1 MKTKRSSLNML
12 TWLLLGGLLQSGA
25 LAAQDLSGTSEWG
38 DEITQSTTASGLV
51 SQVHVAAGDIVKRGT
66 LLLELDPR
74 NYKARLAAAESRR
87 EEKRL
92 LHEEAQ
98 RELERSLELY
108 DRTMLS
114 EHELQLARIEAAK
127 TDAALRSAEAELTKA
142 RLQRDYSRIK
152 APFDGRVVAIHVQPG
167 EAVVNR
173 LQAVPLVTLVGV
185 INADT
190 ALNLPDFRAGER
202 TFQLISQVAGRAGR
216 GTRGGEVIIQTYA
229 PEHYAIKA
237 AAKHDYQAFYDEE
250 IRQRK
255 RLGYPP
261 FRRLVRFLLRSS
273 SPASAQTESRRLAR
287 VVQERITEKQA
298 AADIVGPAPCFFR
311 RLRGAYCWH
320 FILRGAYP
328 LDLIPERIPDRWVVD
343 VDPVSLL

>member
-38 DEITQSTTASGLV
+38 DEITLSTTVSGLV

-173 LQAVPLVTLVGV
+173 LQAVPLLTLVDYRRML
-185 INADT
+185 AHT
-190 ALNLPDFRAGER
+190 
-202 TFQLISQVAGRAGR
+202 QV
-216 GTRGGEVIIQTYA
+216 
-229 PEHYAIKA
+229 
-237 AAKHDYQAFYDEE
+237 DE
-250 IRQRK
+250 K
-255 RLGYPP
+255 TM
-261 FRRLVRFLLRSS
+261 
-273 SPASAQTESRRLAR
+273 A
-287 VVQERITEKQA
+287 
-298 AADIVGPAPCFFR
+298 
-311 RLRGAYCWH
+311 RLRVGDKVQ
-320 FILRGAYP
+320 IGVRGVW
-328 LDLIPERIPDRWVVD
+328 LDGEIATIGY
-343 VDPVSLL
+343 DPVSRTAEAANYRLDAAFTPGEQMGLRSGEKLVIRLPDE